1 MRREGRKEFGGRW
14 MVDGRYFIW
23 LDLTWLLHLLLPL
36 LLLGGWDV
44 MWYARVK
51 GNRRVGERYTHI
63 PYTISCPKKFKKRRK
78 ILSLTPFSLS
88 LLSVS
93 SLPPPPI
100 LPERPPYT
108 KIQTPK
114 KKEKERKK
122 KAKPPFLT
130 SSLLSKVDNRFHIST
145 PIHLRQLDQQFGF
158 IPQCKHFTTLNPI
171 LTLGIQF

>member
-51 GNRRVGERYTHI
+51 GNWRVGERYTHI
-63 PYTISCPKKFKKRRK
+63 PYTISCPKKFKKGGK
-78 ILSLTPFSLS
+78 YFLWPPSPSP
-88 LLSVS
+88 S
-93 SLPPPPI
+93 SLFHLFLLLQFFPNAPPI
-100 LPERPPYT
+100 QKY
-108 KIQTPK
+108 KHQK